1 MHKIDLKAKFSVFDR
16 VYLSGGCSDFI
27 STNNAPVVGVKNKQ
41 KIWFVS
47 ILAYQSIGFNLP
59 VKIEPQIELYLREAT
74 LISKPCLSSARTGYN
89 SI

>member
-27 STNNAPVVGVKNKQ
+27 STNNALVVGL
-41 KIWFVS
+41 KIHKKCTWFVS
-47 ILAYQSIGFNLP
+47 IFAYQSIGLNLP
-59 VKIEPQIELYLREAT
+59 VKIELYLREAT